1 MADIISIYVQ
11 MVAEKNYFLLH
22 SRLIDHLLITA
33 DLLGFE
39 NYIPPFAYA
48 NGSAI
53 LDGVNYASG
62 GSGIRRETGITTV
75 FIT

>member
-1 MADIISIYVQ
+1 
-11 MVAEKNYFLLH
+11 MVAEKHHLLLH

-62 GSGIRRETGITTV
+62 GAGIRRETGITTV
-75 FIT
+75 IIHLSTN

>member
-1 MADIISIYVQ
+1 
-11 MVAEKNYFLLH
+11 MVAEKHYLLLH

-62 GSGIRRETGITTV
+62 GAGIRRETGITAVIIYTL
-75 FIT
+75 IN